1 MWTTEHS
8 METTASAETV
18 YALYADVAA
27 WPGWDESVE
36 LAELDGPFVA
46 GSAGRMRPAGV
57 ETLPFTLLW
66 AEPGRGFTDETP
78 FMGHVLRFV
87 HLLEPAADGG
97 TRITH
102 RVEIE
107 GPAAA
112 EMGPNVA
119 SDLPDA
125 MAALVAAAERAGT
138 AA

>member
-1 MWTTEHS
+1 MWTTEHTV
-8 METTASAETV
+8 ETTAPADAV
-18 YALYADVAA
+18 HALYADVAG
-27 WPGWDESVE
+27 WPAWDESVE

-46 GSAGRMRPAGV
+46 GTTGRLRPAGL

-66 AEPGRGFTDETP
+66 AEAGRGFTDETP

-87 HLLEPAADGG
+87 HLLEPAAGGG

-102 RVEIE
+102 RVEID

-119 SDLPDA
+119 SDLPEA
-125 MAALVAAAERAGT
+125 MAALAAAAERAGVT
-138 AA
+138 A